1 MELAAKYLIQ
11 VFFSFLV
18 KSIKFAQGYEMVIK
32 SAVVLLALLELLQ
45 ELMFHFVHTRS
56 NIGNMET

>member
-18 KSIKFAQGYEMVIK
+18 KSIKFAQDYEMVIK

-45 ELMFHFVHTRS
+45 ELMFHFVHARS